1 MGVINNFLDLFTRR
15 QDASFIYDLEDY
27 ESTAERAYMKRLAI
41 DEVINFVARA
51 VGQTEFR
58 IIKNDMPVKN
68 EIYYHLNVRPN
79 TDKSAGDFWQEL
91 IYKLLRNGEVLVIQS
106 DSDDLLIADSFVRTE
121 YALYPDKFSSVV
133 VKEFEFERTFNMDD
147 VLYLTYGNT
156 RLDNYLTGL
165 WSDYG
170 ELMGRMFDLQLRNNQ
185 IRANVKVNLTNGT
198 QVEKQQELQK
208 YIDNIYNS
216 FEKKSVAVVPT
227 TKGFEYEELGDNNAK
242 NQSFDEI
249 NHVKD
254 AFIDDVAG
262 IIGVPTALI
271 HGSNVES
278 NENTM
283 LFNKYCL
290 SPLLKKIVDELNAK
304 LFEKVNILSNG
315 VHIEAVGLDQPSIL
329 DLSEQVD
336 RLASSGVVKVNEV
349 RQAMGLSPLQDGD
362 RVIMT
367 KNYTTDLKGG
377 EQDD

>member
-1 MGVINNFLDLFTRR
+1 MGVINNFFDLFTRR
-15 QDASFIYDLEDY
+15 QDSSFVYDLEDY

-41 DEVINFVARA
+41 DEVLNFVARA

-58 IIKNDMPVKN
+58 IIKNNIQIKD

-91 IYKLLRNGEVLVIQS
+91 VYKLLRNGEVLVIQS
-106 DSDDLLIADSFVRTE
+106 DTDDLLIADSFVRTE
-121 YALYPDKFSSVV
+121 YALYPDKFSGVV

-147 VLYLTYGNT
+147 VLYLTYGNK
-156 RLDNYLTGL
+156 RLDSYLTGL

-185 IRANVKVNLTNGT
+185 IRANVKVNLTTGT
-198 QVEKQQELQK
+198 QLERQKSLQQ

-227 TKGFEYEELGDNNAK
+227 TKGFEYEELGNNNTK
-242 NQSFDEI
+242 SQSFDEI

-262 IIGVPTALI
+262 LVGVPTALI

-278 NENTM
+278 NENSM

-290 SPLLKKIVDELNAK
+290 SPLLKKIVDELNSK
-304 LFEKVNILSNG
+304 LFKKTNILNDG
-315 VHIEAVGLDQPSIL
+315 AHIEAVGLDQPSIL

-349 RQAMGLSPLQDGD
+349 RQAMGLSPLPDGD